1 MDEVLDF
8 ANTLKYSY
16 KFDSCKL
23 ILENWNDSKIY
34 LVDSNADKKLYLGWP
49 VMIKETNGQLEE
61 ILNNK
66 EKLKILNA
74 ADAA

>member
-23 ILENWNDSKIY
+23 ILENWNGSKIY